1 MILPKQHLEA
11 AGIFEG
17 LHSSQFQPCGIDIT
31 LKEAYRFKG
40 AGQIDFDNS
49 ERKIS
54 EVEPIPFDG
63 KTAAG
68 GDVTASGDRVHLAP
82 GAYKVIFNE
91 YVRIPK
97 SVAGLCLPRSSL
109 LRCGVSLECAVWDPG
124 YEGRSEALL
133 VVRNEHGVS
142 LKRNAKIGQMIF
154 LRLAEDAKTL
164 YTGQYKGENK

>member
-11 AGIFEG
+11 AKIFEG

-31 LKEAYRFKG
+31 LKEVYRFKE
-40 AGQIDFDNS
+40 AGLIDFDNK

-54 EVEPIPFDG
+54 QVEPVQFD
-63 KTAAG
+63 
-68 GDVTASGDRVHLAP
+68 SGAEADRVLLKP

-97 SVAGLCLPRSSL
+97 NVAGLCLPRSSL
-109 LRCGVSLECAVWDPG
+109 LRCGVTLECAVWDPG

-133 VVRNEHGVS
+133 VVRNEHGAVF
-142 LKRNAKIGQMIF
+142 KKNAKIGQMIF
-154 LRLAEDAKTL
+154 IRLAEDASTL
-164 YTGQYKGENK
+164 YEGQYKGENR